1 MHRFPEMRALS
12 AFTIA
17 SSKVCW
23 CHSVNLVASMSM
35 CLSMARYS
43 SLAACM
49 EEMMVFLSAVFGA
62 RVGTVVI
69 GGCWLVLSL
78 GSSGG
83 GVWAIAGG
91 RWGSCDFEL
100 GVIVGGVGFGVG
112 AGVLTPC
119 CNGVGIRV

>member
-1 MHRFPEMRALS
+1 
-12 AFTIA
+12 
-17 SSKVCW
+17 
-23 CHSVNLVASMSM
+23 MSM

-62 RVGTVVI
+62 RDGAVVA

-78 GSSGG
+78 ESSGG
-83 GVWAIAGG
+83 GVLAIAGG
-91 RWGSCDFEL
+91 GWGSCESEP

-112 AGVLTPC
+112 AGVLSPC
-119 CNGVGIRV
+119 